1 MLPARNVTDSFIYL
15 KKLTIELSKLNKKI
29 RNIAL

>member
-1 MLPARNVTDSFIYL
+1 VTDRFIYL
-15 KKLTIELSKLNKKI
+15 KNLTIELSKLNKKI